1 MSFDDQPLVSVI
13 IPCYNHERFVQEAI
27 QSVVDQ
33 DYQNIELIII
43 DDGSKD
49 NSVQKIEE
57 MREVCEKR
65 FVRFEIR
72 YRPNKGLC
80 KTLNEGIEWTR
91 GKYLCTMAS
100 DDIWMNYKIKV
111 QVLYLEENHESIGV
125 FGGVKFIDIAGN
137 ITTSVSRETKKFNF
151 NDIFL
156 HKHLLPAPTG
166 LCRRDKI
173 VNVGGYD
180 ENLVIEDWS
189 MWLKLTEYGGSLD
202 FLNEYFAF
210 YRRHDDNLSS
220 KIDIMH
226 TGRLS
231 IIELYKEHPKY
242 KHSLFNAYIQSFME
256 TEGKDKN
263 LLKKAIFISPIF
275 IFSRKFMIAFKLL
288 LRGI

>member
-1 MSFDDQPLVSVI
+1 MGVEKKPLVSVV
-13 IPCYNHERFVQEAI
+13 IPCYNHENFVQECI
-27 QSVVDQ
+27 QSIIDQ

-72 YRPNKGLC
+72 HRPNKGLC
-80 KTLNEGIEWTR
+80 KTLNEGIEWTT
-91 GKYLCTMAS
+91 GKYLCSVAS
-100 DDIWMNYKIKV
+100 DDIWMSHKVMV
-111 QVLYLEENHESIGV
+111 QVQYLEENKESIGV
-125 FGGVKFIDIAGN
+125 FGGIKLIDTAGN
-137 ITTSVSRETKKFNF
+137 ITTSVSRDHQKFNF

-166 LCRRDKI
+166 LCHRDKI

-180 ENLVIEDWS
+180 ENLAIEDWS
-189 MWLKLTEYGGSLD
+189 MWLKLTKCGGSLD
-202 FLNEYFAF
+202 FLDEYFAF

-220 KIDIMH
+220 KIDVMH
-226 TGRLS
+226 NGRIS

-242 KHSLFNAYIQSFME
+242 KHALFNAYMQSSME
-256 TEGKDKN
+256 SSKDAWFF
-263 LLKKAIFISPIF
+263 LGQAVAINPLY
-275 IFSRKFMIAFKLL
+275 IFSRKFVVTIRMA
-288 LRGI
+288 LRRK